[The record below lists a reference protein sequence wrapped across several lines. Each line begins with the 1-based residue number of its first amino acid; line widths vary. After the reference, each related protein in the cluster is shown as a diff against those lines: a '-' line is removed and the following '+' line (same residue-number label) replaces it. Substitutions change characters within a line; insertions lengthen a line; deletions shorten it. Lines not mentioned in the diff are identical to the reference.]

1 MLPFVLLVEY
11 QRDLA
16 LAYTGV
22 QSPREGEI
30 AFCNLMAF
38 RQEKDYEAAVETKI
52 FISLVCSNIQMFRP
66 FLVCG
71 SSSSSLDILIVR
83 NILNR
88 QNYKNLW

>member
-38 RQEKDYEAAVETKI
+38 RQKDYEAAVESKI

-66 FLVCG
+66 FLICG
-71 SSSSSLDILIVR
+71 SSGSSLDILIVQ

-88 QNYKNLW
+88 QNYTNLW